1 MANNLAIPE
10 STTKKNSEAL
20 ELDGLIKFI
29 LALALT
35 IMPFYFAM
43 PVSFGILGIYLLV
56 ITVVLK
62 VRART
67 LLISAASYGIIVL
80 IPYFFGLL
88 MNYLFF
94 SFTHNE
100 IFAFQGSYDV
110 FLRLFRLFV
119 IWYVSILYFHSTP
132 MEIVI
137 GLLDKL
143 FTPLK
148 LIGVPVADYLKV
160 MMCIVIELKESG
172 TEAKKSLGESMR
184 SAMAGSKKF
193 RLNIKGIA
201 QIIVSLIVNSFEK
214 IDKIQCFVEEV
225 KPEDLYGYRFK
236 LSFKDILAVL
246 SIVIL
251 TAAVW
256 AVERGIWG

>member
-1 MANNLAIPE
+1 MANNIAIPE
-10 STTKKNSEAL
+10 PKTKKRSEST

-35 IMPFYFAM
+35 IMPFYLTR
-43 PVSFGILGIYLLV
+43 PTSFGILGIYLLV
-56 ITVVLK
+56 ITAVLK
-62 VRART
+62 VKPRT

-94 SFTHNE
+94 TLSHNA

-132 MEIVI
+132 METVI

-143 FTPLK
+143 FSPLK

-160 MMCIVIELKESG
+160 MMCIVIELKETG
-172 TEAKKSLGESMR
+172 VEAKKSLGESMR

-201 QIIVSLIVNSFEK
+201 QIIVGLIVNSFEK
-214 IDKIQCFVEEV
+214 IDKIQSFVEEV
-225 KPEDLYGYRFK
+225 KPEDLYGYRFR
-236 LSFKDILAVL
+236 LSFKDIVAMLT
-246 SIVIL
+246 IVAL
-251 TAAVW
+251 TAVVW
-256 AVERGIWG
+256 AIEQGIWG